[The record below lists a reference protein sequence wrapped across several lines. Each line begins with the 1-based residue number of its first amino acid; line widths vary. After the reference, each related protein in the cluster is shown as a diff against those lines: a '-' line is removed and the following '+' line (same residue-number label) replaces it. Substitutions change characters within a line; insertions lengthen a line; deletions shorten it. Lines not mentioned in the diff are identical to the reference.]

1 LGLNNVLSTAAGQ
14 QRQLEAVVG
23 RIPDK
28 DPRKP
33 LCQKEIES
41 LKKVP
46 AQLEALKTAYQPLHN
61 VGKIHFRV
69 FIPVGEPEQKNEITL
84 FQTKAAAEPADD
96 DKPAPQKPPAKR
108 GKK

>member
-1 LGLNNVLSTAAGQ
+1 LGLNNVLNTAASQ

-33 LCQKEIES
+33 VYQKQIES

-46 AQLEALKTAYQPLHN
+46 EQLKALETVYKPLHN

-69 FIPVGEPEQKNEITL
+69 FIPVGEPEQQNEITL

-96 DKPAPQKPPAKR
+96 DKPAAQKPPAKR